1 MCKKVCRSRW
11 SCILTPCVFWLLR
24 SSEEECLAVAIGA
37 YFLDIRDSCVM
48 LLRIVGSVEVLRV
61 VRTELMLPRGH
72 AWTLCCRVFLCVK
85 MIIYCRM
92 LMITAFPICSMV
104 QLCSASAR
112 SAMPSSKTGTSGPA
126 VAPIIIFFYLD
137 RKIASKINSN
147 LDKSRLVSACG
158 TRNSEVLG
166 LQIYLFIIFN

>member
-92 LMITAFPICSMV
+92 LMITAFQICSMV

-112 SAMPSSKTGTSGPA
+112 SAMPSSSEQQDRGSRCRNHYIHLYRVSG
-126 VAPIIIFFYLD
+126 D
-137 RKIASKINSN
+137 RQTFRRRPKKFE
-147 LDKSRLVSACG
+147 D
-158 TRNSEVLG
+158 
-166 LQIYLFIIFN
+166 Y